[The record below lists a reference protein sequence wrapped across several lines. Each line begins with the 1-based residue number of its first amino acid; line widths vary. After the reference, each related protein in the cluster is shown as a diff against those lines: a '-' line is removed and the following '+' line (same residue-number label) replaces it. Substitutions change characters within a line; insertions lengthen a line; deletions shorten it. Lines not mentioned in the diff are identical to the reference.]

1 MRLFAKEVIP
11 NIHPYFYP
19 HLILSNIMAKW
30 HYVQD
35 VKKEKAEAFCENSMK
50 NNDNL
55 IYRVATARSNNPGMV
70 AVYYR
75 EKDPES

>member
-1 MRLFAKEVIP
+1 MVK
-11 NIHPYFYP
+11 
-19 HLILSNIMAKW
+19 KW
-30 HYVQD
+30 YYVQD
-35 VKKEKAEAFCENSMK
+35 VKKEKAEAFCKNSMK

-70 AVYYR
+70 AVYYK

>member
-1 MRLFAKEVIP
+1 MDE
-11 NIHPYFYP
+11 
-19 HLILSNIMAKW
+19 W

-35 VKKEKAEAFCENSMK
+35 VKKEEAEAFCENSMK
-50 NNDNL
+50 NYPLL

-75 EKDPES
+75 EKDKE

>member
-1 MRLFAKEVIP
+1 MV
-11 NIHPYFYP
+11 
-19 HLILSNIMAKW
+19 KW

-35 VKKEKAEAFCENSMK
+35 VKKEKAEAFCEKSMK
-50 NNDNL
+50 KNSRL
-55 IYRVATARSNNPGMV
+55 IYAVATARSNNPGVV

>member
-1 MRLFAKEVIP
+1 MV
-11 NIHPYFYP
+11 N
-19 HLILSNIMAKW
+19 W

-50 NNDNL
+50 QNPCQV
-55 IYRVATARSNNPGMV
+55 YAVATARTNNPGMV

-75 EKDPES
+75 EKDPEE

>member
-1 MRLFAKEVIP
+1 MV
-11 NIHPYFYP
+11 
-19 HLILSNIMAKW
+19 KW

-35 VKKEKAEAFCENSMK
+35 VKKEKADAFCEKSMK
-50 NNDNL
+50 QNPSL
-55 IYRVATARSNNPGMV
+55 IYAVATARSNNPGMV